1 MKFILYLS
9 NIYGNLKLRNLNMK
23 SRNPELK
30 FRNIKFRSEKI
41 KILKIIHFR
50 IVGTVY
56 QVLDFED
63 LIPVINILLKSEQ

>member
-1 MKFILYLS
+1 
-9 NIYGNLKLRNLNMK
+9 MK